1 MDQELFRLLNR
12 VDDPEECEAP
22 AEFDL
27 EAEVNAVRNLILPLN
42 ELVGRDF
49 VLNDRIEDA
58 PFFAE
63 LSIIDWTTNPS
74 GGKDGNGIISL
85 RFSAFG
91 RLFIVWSPCPQYK
104 KLDPRVIEQVID
116 LVRRSGYV
124 YVDAEALVEPYEGG
138 NPALKG
144 RYTWWGR
151 YFDWF

>member
-22 AEFDL
+22 AEFDR
-27 EAEVNAVRNLILPLN
+27 EAEVSAVRNLIRPLN

-49 VLNDRIEDA
+49 ALNDRIEDA
-58 PFFAE
+58 PHFAE
-63 LSIIDWTTNPS
+63 VSVTDWIPNPS
-74 GGKDGNGIISL
+74 GGKDGEVIISL

-91 RLFIVWSPCPQYK
+91 RLFVVWSACPEHK
-104 KLDPRVIEQVID
+104 KLDPRIIEQMID

-124 YVDAEALVEPYEGG
+124 YVNADALVEPYEGV
-138 NPALKG
+138 NPTLKG